1 MSRKDEIN
9 KLAAILM
16 ERRDALRKALAGD
29 DTALRDLQKHYG
41 GDMVDLALDAVNDE
55 INYQLAAAESRELN
69 QIEEALKRIEA
80 GTYGICEVT
89 GKPIPLA
96 RLQALPYAT
105 TTIEAQR
112 MIEEGLVSEDEG
124 GDWSRVVD
132 YNMDDSPTSM
142 NDFFPLSD

>member
-1 MSRKDEIN
+1 MSRKEEIS
-9 KLAAILM
+9 KLESVLV
-16 ERRDALRKALAGD
+16 ERRDAVRKALAGD
-29 DTALRDLQKHYG
+29 ESALRDLQKNFG

-55 INYQLAAAESRELN
+55 VNYQLAAVETRELN

-80 GTYGICEVT
+80 GTYGVCEIT
-89 GKPIPLA
+89 GKQIPLA

-112 MIEEGLVSEDEG
+112 MIEEGLVAEDEG

-132 YNMDDSPTSM
+132 YGNDDSPSSM
-142 NDFFPLSD
+142 SDFYPMAD

>member
-1 MSRKDEIN
+1 MSRKEEIS
-9 KLAAILM
+9 KLESVLV
-16 ERRDALRKALAGD
+16 ERRDAVRKALAGD
-29 DTALRDLQKHYG
+29 ESALRDLQKNFG

-55 INYQLAAAESRELN
+55 INYQLAAVESRELH

-80 GTYGICEVT
+80 GTYGICEIT
-89 GKPIPLA
+89 GKQIPLA

-112 MIEEGLVSEDEG
+112 MIEEGLVAEDEG

-132 YNMDDSPTSM
+132 YGSDDSPSSM
-142 NDFFPLSD
+142 SDFYPMAD